1 MCRPRTAR
9 GAGAGRTAS
18 TASNNSKQQQQQPPG
33 EARGRGGNEMPRVP
47 VERWFHGDLRI
58 DSAALRD
65 SLERGE
71 VLDAGEAVLRR
82 RGGSSRRCSRI
93 PGSAEDRRDR
103 LVAVACEFAS
113 FLEFVS
119 TLPPTLVVVWRY
131 QMRRR
136 RRPQGEG
143 TSRPRRCSCV

>member
-47 VERWFHGDLRI
+47 VERWFHGGLKI
-58 DSAALRD
+58 F
-65 SLERGE
+65 
-71 VLDAGEAVLRR
+71 LDAGEAAL
-82 RGGSSRRCSRI
+82 
-93 PGSAEDRRDR
+93 DRRDR

-119 TLPPTLVVVWRY
+119 TKEP
-131 QMRRR
+131 
-136 RRPQGEG
+136 
-143 TSRPRRCSCV
+143 C